1 MHIPDGFIDGKT
13 AVVAAGLSVA
23 GIGLA
28 LKQVQRELPPRRV
41 PLLGLSAAFV
51 FAAQMLNFPV
61 VGGTSGHLMGSA
73 LVAAL
78 LGPGAAVVVMTAVLV
93 VQCFLFADGGVMA
106 LGANIFNMAILG
118 TISGSFAF
126 HTLSARLP
134 GLRGQ
139 VTAVAFAGWFSVVM
153 AALGCAG
160 QLAWS
165 GTVSWRAA
173 FTGMAGIHMLIG
185 LGEGLISAL
194 VFAAVART
202 RPDLLSTT
210 AVERPSRRWMLY
222 GSLVALGLAI
232 FVAPFACPWPDG
244 LESVAASL
252 GFEHHAEANLLPA
265 PAPDYV
271 LPGIPWGVA
280 ATAAAGVIGSLI
292 VLGLA
297 WWLGRILVASPD
309 AEPAKAAKGT

>member
-1 MHIPDGFIDGKT
+1 
-13 AVVAAGLSVA
+13 
-23 GIGLA
+23 
-28 LKQVQRELPPRRV
+28 
-41 PLLGLSAAFV
+41 
-51 FAAQMLNFPV
+51 
-61 VGGTSGHLMGSA
+61 
-73 LVAAL
+73 
-78 LGPGAAVVVMTAVLV
+78 
-93 VQCFLFADGGVMA
+93 
-106 LGANIFNMAILG
+106 
-118 TISGSFAF
+118 
-126 HTLSARLP
+126 
-134 GLRGQ
+134 
-139 VTAVAFAGWFSVVM
+139 VAFAGWFSVVM